1 MSAVDHLVSRCQ
13 SKATNFNCVTK
24 SFLVI
29 LRIMS
34 RPLNMMDRAS
44 KSDTFYEGKHARSL
58 FKAEILLAAVTHFGT
73 YLRMIKIHVCDVIIY
88 FALKFEQ
95 RLSCQRQYDII
106 ITVKSCIINAICNY
120 ICFQG
125 SNLRLHSV
133 GAEPNSMLTNDHS
146 NHLYIR
152 KEVYC
157 KCCK

>member
-1 MSAVDHLVSRCQ
+1 MSI
-13 SKATNFNCVTK
+13 K
-24 SFLVI
+24 SNKFQLCYKIFPCYSAHNVPPPQHDG
-29 LRIMS
+29 S
-34 RPLNMMDRAS
+34 S
-44 KSDTFYEGKHARSL
+44 VQSDTFYEGKHARSL